1 MPSSF
6 DIQAPVA
13 ELSSEAKKGAIQR
26 QAQLTKPPGSLG
38 VLEDIAL
45 MFAAWQNKDKP
56 MLSRIALRIYAA
68 DHGVADPRREGAS
81 VSAFPQE
88 VTGQMIRN
96 FSTGGAAISV
106 LAGLQD
112 FDFEVLNLG
121 TAQPLPD
128 MPKVKQIQ
136 IVNGSAD
143 FTRTPAMKES
153 ELQRALLA
161 GANSVPVSAQLF
173 IGGEMGIGN
182 TTSASAL
189 LAGLFDMNGA
199 IAAGRGTGVN
209 DEGLASK
216 VMAID
221 QALELHRPNASSSL
235 DWLRCLGGLEIAALV
250 GAYVRSAQLG
260 IPVLVD
266 GFITS
271 VAAACAVQINPKVRD
286 WMLFSHCSAGR
297 AHRKVL
303 ELLDAEPLLN
313 LGMRLGEAT
322 GAAVAVPII
331 QSALSMHSYMDT
343 FDQAGVATEV
353 AAVSV
358 SNG

>member
-1 MPSSF
+1 MRFSF
-6 DIQAPVA
+6 DIHAAAA
-13 ELSSEAKKGAIQR
+13 ELSTEAKQGAAQR

-45 MFAAWQNKDKP
+45 MFAAWQGRDKP
-56 MLSRIALRIYAA
+56 MLSSVALRIYAA
-68 DHGVADPRREGAS
+68 DHGVADPRREGVS

-106 LAGLQD
+106 LAGLQN

-136 IVNGSAD
+136 IARGSAD
-143 FTRTPAMKES
+143 FTQTSAMKES
-153 ELQRALLA
+153 ELHRALQA
-161 GANSVPVSAQLF
+161 GADSVPASAQLF

-189 LAGLFDMNGA
+189 FAGLFDMNGA
-199 IAAGRGTGVN
+199 IAAGRGTGVD
-209 DEGLASK
+209 DEGLAKKIS
-216 VMAID
+216 VID
-221 QALELHRPNASSSL
+221 QALELHRPNANNPL
-235 DWLRCLGGLEIAALV
+235 DWLGCVGGLEIAALV
-250 GAYVRSAQLG
+250 GAYLRAAQLG
-260 IPVLVD
+260 VPILVD

-271 VAAACAVQINPKVRD
+271 VAALCAVQINPKARR
-286 WMLFSHCSAGR
+286 WMMFSHCSAER

-313 LGMRLGEAT
+313 LGMRLGEAS

-343 FDQAGVATEV
+343 FDQAGVAAKQQADLV
-353 AAVSV
+353 Y
-358 SNG
+358 G